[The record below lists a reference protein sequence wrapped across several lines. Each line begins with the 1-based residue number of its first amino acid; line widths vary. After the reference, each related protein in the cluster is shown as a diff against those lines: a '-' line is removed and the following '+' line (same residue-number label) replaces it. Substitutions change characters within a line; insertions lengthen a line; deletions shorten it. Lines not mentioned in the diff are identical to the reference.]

1 MTDEYGKD
9 LVDFSPNVQNLY
21 LKMSPCQLCPRNC
34 RVRRYEGEIG
44 YCGIGMKPLVSSAG
58 PHFGEE
64 ACLVGGTG
72 SGAIFFAGCNLSCLY
87 CQNYNISQE
96 RSGSEMEIEELAEAM
111 LKLQDVLCCNI
122 NLVTPTHVAGSV
134 AAAIELARTDGL
146 KLPIVY
152 NCGGYESVGTL
163 KLLEPFI
170 DIYMPDIKYSDPKI
184 AEELSDAKNY
194 PEIAYAAVREMH
206 RQKGDL
212 QIENGVALKGL
223 LVRHLVLPNQ
233 LSGSFKIL
241 DFLSEKVS
249 ANTHINIMGQY
260 RSSYKADIHPHL
272 NRSPS
277 NEEIEHVKQYAKH
290 KGFAVLKD

>member
-9 LVDFSPNVQNLY
+9 LVDFSPNVQKLY
-21 LKMSPCQLCPRNC
+21 QRMSPCQLCPRNC
-34 RVRRYEGEIG
+34 RARRYEGEIG
-44 YCGIGMKPLVSSAG
+44 YCGIGMNPVVSSVG

-72 SGAIFFAGCNLSCLY
+72 SGTIFFAGCNLSCMF
-87 CQNYNISQE
+87 CQNYDISQE
-96 RSGSEMEIEELAEAM
+96 RQGSEMEIEELAEAM
-111 LKLQDVLCCNI
+111 LKLQSIHCCNI
-122 NLVTPTHVAGSV
+122 NLVTPTHVAGTV
-134 AAAIELARTDGL
+134 AAAIELAHTDGL
-146 KLPIVY
+146 TLPIVY
-152 NCGGYESVGTL
+152 NCGGYESVETL

-184 AEELSDAKNY
+184 AEELSEAKDY

-223 LVRHLVLPNQ
+223 LIRHLVLPNQ

-241 DFLSEKVS
+241 DFLSEEIS
-249 ANTHINIMGQY
+249 SNTHINIMAQY
-260 RSSYKADIHPHL
+260 RPSYKADIHPHL

-277 NEEIEHVKQYAKH
+277 KEEIGHVKQYAKQ
-290 KGFAVLKD
+290 KGLVEVKD